1 MQQGSEWPTHPR
13 GYRLDSPIG
22 FGAFGT
28 VYSAR
33 VTEGP
38 HLHHKVA
45 VKTVD
50 LEQFPDSNLH
60 DMMREIQVMR
70 LNMHP
75 NIVSYHVCFLS
86 GNQLWLIMPLF
97 SGGSVADILR
107 LRFPR
112 GLRDE
117 ALIATILRETLQGLV
132 YIHQNLEIHR
142 DLKGANIL
150 LSDDG
155 RVCIGDFGVTARL
168 KEGKV
173 AKTLVGSPCWM
184 APEVV
189 DPELSSGYNF
199 KADIWSLGIT
209 ALELA
214 RGSPPYA
221 DQPPMKVIMLVLKSQ
236 PPEMGREEPWDPAFK
251 EIVNSCLK
259 KDPEERPTADQLLRK
274 RFFQKARDSTY
285 IREQLL
291 VSLPPLENRIKVP
304 ENFYLTKPQAASG
317 KSSGSWDFSASG
329 EQSHLVASHKPK
341 GDDPLESLAEDEDD
355 PLSRLGDSE

>member
-1 MQQGSEWPTHPR
+1 MQPTSEWPTQPR

-38 HLHHKVA
+38 HLREKIA

-50 LEQFPDSNLH
+50 LEQFPDSNLQ

-86 GNQLWLIMPLF
+86 GNQLWLIMPIY
-97 SGGSVADILR
+97 SGGSIADIMR

-112 GLRDE
+112 GLRNE
-117 ALIATILRETLQGLV
+117 ALIATILKETLQGLV
-132 YIHQNLEIHR
+132 YIHENLEIHR

-150 LSDDG
+150 LAEDG

-189 DPELSSGYNF
+189 DSEATQGYNF
-199 KADIWSLGIT
+199 KADIWSFGIT
-209 ALELA
+209 AMELA
-214 RGSPPYA
+214 HGMPPYYDNA
-221 DQPPMKVIMLVLKSQ
+221 PMKVIMLVIRSQ
-236 PPEMGREEPWDPAFK
+236 PPEIGSDEPWDPAFR
-251 EIVNSCLK
+251 EMVNSCLK
-259 KDPEERPTADQLLRK
+259 KNPADRPTAEQLLRK
-274 RFFQKARDSTY
+274 RFFQKARDSNF

-291 VSLPPLENRIKVP
+291 MSLPPLENRTKVP
-304 ENFYLTKPQAASG
+304 ESFYSSKPPVDAG
-317 KSSGSWDFSASG
+317 SSGSWDFSASG
-329 EQSHLVASHKPK
+329 EQTYLTPHHKPK
-341 GDDPLESLAEDEDD
+341 GDDPLDTLAEDEDD

>member
-1 MQQGSEWPTHPR
+1 MQATSEWPTHPR

-38 HLHHKVA
+38 HLREKIA

-50 LEQFPDSNLH
+50 LEQFPDSNLQ

-86 GNQLWLIMPLF
+86 GNQLWLIMPIYA
-97 SGGSVADILR
+97 GGSIADIMR

-117 ALIATILRETLQGLV
+117 ALIATILKETLQGLA
-132 YIHQNLEIHR
+132 YIHENFEIHR

-150 LSDDG
+150 LAEDG

-189 DPELSSGYNF
+189 DPEVTRGYNF
-199 KADIWSLGIT
+199 KADIWSFGIT
-209 ALELA
+209 AMELA
-214 RGSPPYA
+214 HGVPPYYDNA
-221 DQPPMKVIMLVLKSQ
+221 PMKVIMLVLKSQ
-236 PPEMGREEPWDPAFK
+236 PPEMDSSEAWDPSFR
-251 EIVNSCLK
+251 EIINSCLK
-259 KDPEERPTADQLLRK
+259 RDPKERPTADQLLRK
-274 RFFQKARDSTY
+274 RFFSKARDANY

-291 VSLPPLENRIKVP
+291 TSLPPLENRTKVP
-304 ENFYLTKPQAASG
+304 ESFYSSKPQVAVQ
-317 KSSGSWDFSASG
+317 SSGSWDFSASG
-329 EQSHLVASHKPK
+329 EQAHLMPNRKPK